1 MLKLIKL
8 EMKKIKISGYVK
20 GAFFSAIGILVM
32 LFAFM
37 FIDKIEGLKVLT
49 DYNEAFLV
57 VDVMV
62 RVTFVIFASVLISRL
77 IINEYKDNTISILFT
92 YPINRKKLIMS
103 KLLIV
108 LVFTFLAIIISNIFV
123 DSILIIINSVY
134 NIIPGNVTMDV
145 INKNLLKIIMNAL
158 SSSGMSLIPLYFGM
172 RKKSASATIVSS
184 ILIATVIN
192 SNNIG
197 FSLSSIIAIPIS
209 FAILGVLIAYMS
221 IRNIEKV
228 DI

>member
-8 EMKKIKISGYVK
+8 EMKKIKMSGYIK
-20 GAFFSAIGILVM
+20 GAFFSAIGILIM
-32 LFAFM
+32 LFVFM
-37 FIDKIEGLKVLT
+37 FIDKIEGLKELT

-57 VDVMV
+57 IDVMV

-108 LVFTFLAIIISNIFV
+108 LIFTFLAIIISNIFIG
-123 DSILIIINSVY
+123 SILVIIDSAY
-134 NIIPGNVTMDV
+134 NIIPGNLTMDI
-145 INKNLLKIIMNAL
+145 INKNFLRIVMSAL
-158 SSSGMSLIPLYFGM
+158 SSSGMSFIPLYFGM

-209 FAILGVLIAYMS
+209 LAILGVLVAYLS

>member
-8 EMKKIKISGYVK
+8 EMKKVKIGGYIK
-20 GAFFSAIGILVM
+20 GAFFSAIGILIM
-32 LFAFM
+32 LFVFM

-49 DYNEAFLV
+49 DYKEAFLV
-57 VDVMV
+57 IDVMV

-108 LVFTFLAIIISNIFV
+108 LIFTFLAIIISNIFIG
-123 DSILIIINSVY
+123 SILIIIDSAY
-134 NIIPGNVTMDV
+134 NIIPGNLTMDI
-145 INKNLLKIIMNAL
+145 INKNLLRIITNAL

-184 ILIATVIN
+184 ILIATIIN

-209 FAILGVLIAYMS
+209 LAILGVLVAYLS

>member
-1 MLKLIKL
+1 MLKLMKL
-8 EMKKIKISGYVK
+8 EMKKIKMSGYIK

-32 LFAFM
+32 LFVFM

-49 DYNEAFLV
+49 DYNEVFLV
-57 VDVMV
+57 IDIMV

-92 YPINRKKLIMS
+92 YPINRKKLLMS

-108 LVFTFLAIIISNIFV
+108 LVFTFFAIIISNIFV
-123 DSILIIINSVY
+123 DSILLIINSVY
-134 NIIPGNVTMDV
+134 NIIPDNVTMNV
-145 INKNLLKIIMNAL
+145 INKNFVMIITNAL
-158 SSSGMSLIPLYFGM
+158 SSSGMSLIPLYFGL
-172 RKKSASATIVSS
+172 RKKSVSATIISS
-184 ILIATVIN
+184 ILIATAIN

-197 FSLSSIIAIPIS
+197 FSLSSIVAIPIS
-209 FAILGVLIAYMS
+209 LAILGVLVAYLS

>member
-8 EMKKIKISGYVK
+8 EMKKIKMRGYIK
-20 GAFFSAIGILVM
+20 GAFFSAIGILTM
-32 LFAFM
+32 LFVFM

-49 DYNEAFLV
+49 DYKEAFLV
-57 VDVMV
+57 IDVMV

-108 LVFTFLAIIISNIFV
+108 LVFTFLAIIISNIFIG
-123 DSILIIINSVY
+123 SILVIIDSVY
-134 NIIPGNVTMDV
+134 NIIPGNLTMDI
-145 INKNLLKIIMNAL
+145 INKNLLRIITNAL

-209 FAILGVLIAYMS
+209 LAILGVLVAYLS

>member
-1 MLKLIKL
+1 MLKLMKL
-8 EMKKIKISGYVK
+8 EMKKIKMSGYIK

-32 LFAFM
+32 LFVFM

-49 DYNEAFLV
+49 DYNEVFLV
-57 VDVMV
+57 IDIMV

-92 YPINRKKLIMS
+92 YPINRKKLLMS

-108 LVFTFLAIIISNIFV
+108 LVFTFFAIIISNIFV

-134 NIIPGNVTMDV
+134 NIIPDNVTMNV
-145 INKNLLKIIMNAL
+145 INKNFVMIITNAL
-158 SSSGMSLIPLYFGM
+158 SSSGMSLIPLYFGL
-172 RKKSASATIVSS
+172 RKKSVSATIISS
-184 ILIATVIN
+184 ILIATAIN

-197 FSLSSIIAIPIS
+197 FSLSSIVAIPIS
-209 FAILGVLIAYMS
+209 LAILGVLVAYLS

>member
-8 EMKKIKISGYVK
+8 EMKKIKMRGYIK

-32 LFAFM
+32 LFVFM

-49 DYNEAFLV
+49 DYNEAFFV
-57 VDVMV
+57 IDVMV

-134 NIIPGNVTMDV
+134 NIIPGNLTMD
-145 INKNLLKIIMNAL
+145 IISKNFLRIITNAL

-172 RKKSASATIVSS
+172 KKKSASATIVSS

-209 FAILGVLIAYMS
+209 LAILGVLVAYLS

>member
-1 MLKLIKL
+1 MIKLMKL
-8 EMKKIKISGYVK
+8 EMKKIKMSGYMK

-32 LFAFM
+32 LFVFM
-37 FIDKIEGLKVLT
+37 FIDKIEGLKVVT
-49 DYNEAFLV
+49 DYHEAFLV
-57 VDVMV
+57 IDVMV

-92 YPINRKKLIMS
+92 YPINRKKLLMA

-108 LVFTFLAIIISNIFV
+108 LVFTFFAIIISNIFV

-134 NIIPGNVTMDV
+134 NIIPDNVTMNV
-145 INKNLLKIIMNAL
+145 INKNFVMIITNAL
-158 SSSGMSLIPLYFGM
+158 SSSGMSLIPLYFGL
-172 RKKSASATIVSS
+172 RKKSVSATIISS
-184 ILIATVIN
+184 ILIATAIN

-197 FSLSSIIAIPIS
+197 FSLNSIVAIPIS
-209 FAILGVLIAYMS
+209 LAILGVLVAYLS